1 MLLVAPMLAAAID
14 LLTSLSSDYSVI
26 SDQATM
32 ELHVREAG
40 RHLLEVGPFSRYGW
54 SHPGPAIYY
63 LTFPLYHFMGERS
76 QSFAVLALLVNALS
90 LVGVA
95 LVVRRRLGFGAMVWT
110 VLVLALYARTLGPH
124 FIRDSWNPYLPVL
137 PFLLA
142 VALLWTALLGD
153 AWALPCAAVL
163 ISFAVQSHVGYAPPA
178 LAVLLTVGGLAV
190 IGAVARA
197 RRRPSKAGGEAVDE
211 TAGGA
216 AGAVLAEGTAS
227 VSSPKLDRHA
237 WPRWA
242 VASFVAALLAGAM
255 WLPPIVQ
262 QLTHSPGNLT
272 LVWRYF
278 GTTRPDYTIADG
290 FRQVSNAVAELP
302 AFVTGTD
309 PAHVFPYP
317 PSLPTWAGVLAAVL
331 LAVALVVAVLLRR
344 WAVLALGVLALA
356 VGATGVVSVSR
367 VTGPLF
373 DYLFKWVAVGGVLL
387 WVVVGVVALD
397 VVGALAPAR
406 QLAAARQPAAEH
418 RTPSRQRLARVVPV
432 AVAGAGLLAL
442 TAYATVAAVRVD
454 TPQTDTTG
462 TVTRLADAVA
472 TYVRPHPG
480 ALVRVDFAPTT
491 HPVLVGTPFIGAGLL
506 LALQKRGVDVRTL
519 TFWKLPFGPR
529 LVADQPDIRFV
540 AVIAYNDGS
549 SPAPGPNQKVLAK
562 AGEYEV
568 YAGPLPE
575 QEKR

>member
-1 MLLVAPMLAAAID
+1 VRSPLPWLVLLVAPMLAAGID

-63 LTFPLYHFMGERS
+63 LALPLYHLMGERS
-76 QSFAVLALLVNALS
+76 QSFAVLAVLVNALS
-90 LVGVA
+90 LGGVA
-95 LVVRRRLGFGAMVWT
+95 LLVRRRLGFGAMVWT

-124 FIRDSWNPYLPVL
+124 FIRDAWNPYLPVL

-142 VALLWTALLGD
+142 VVLMWTALLGE
-153 AWALPCAAVL
+153 AWALPCAALL
-163 ISFAVQSHVGYAPPA
+163 ISFAVQSHVGYVPPS

-197 RRRPSKAGGEAVDE
+197 RGRRGAQVGAVVAEGSAGGRQ
-211 TAGGA
+211 
-216 AGAVLAEGTAS
+216 
-227 VSSPKLDRHA
+227 RHA
-237 WPRWA
+237 RSRWT
-242 VASFVAALLAGAM
+242 VASLVAALLAGAM

-278 GTTRPDYTIADG
+278 GTTRPDYTVTDG

-317 PSLPTWAGVLAAVL
+317 PALPTWAGVLAAVL
-331 LAVALVVAVLLRR
+331 LAVALCVAAVLRR

-373 DYLFKWVAVGGVLL
+373 DYLFKWVSVAGILL
-387 WVVVGVVALD
+387 WVVVGVVVLD
-397 VVGALAPAR
+397 VVGALAASR
-406 QLAAARQPAAEH
+406 QAASRAAASLRAA
-418 RTPSRQRLARVVPV
+418 TGQQAPPRQRLAHVATA

-462 TVTRLADAVA
+462 TVTRLADAVTA
-472 TYVRPHPG
+472 YVRPHPG

-549 SPAPGPNQKVLAK
+549 SPAPGPDQKVLAK

-568 YAGPLPE
+568 YAGPLPQ

>member
-1 MLLVAPMLAAAID
+1 MLAAAVD

-63 LTFPLYHFMGERS
+63 LAFPLYHLMGERS

-178 LAVLLTVGGLAV
+178 LAVLLTVGGLAF

-197 RRRPSKAGGEAVDE
+197 RRRPSEAVGG
-211 TAGGA
+211 AVGGA
-216 AGAVLAEGTAS
+216 AGAVLAEGAAS
-227 VSSPKLDRHA
+227 GSSPKLGRHA
-237 WPRWA
+237 WSRWA
-242 VASFVAALLAGAM
+242 VASSVAALLAAVM

-278 GTTRPDYTIADG
+278 GTTRPDYTVADG

-317 PSLPTWAGVLAAVL
+317 PALPTWAGVLAAVL

-373 DYLFKWVAVGGVLL
+373 DYLFKWVAVAGVLL
-387 WVVVGVVALD
+387 WVAVGVVALD
-397 VVGALAPAR
+397 VVRALATARQPAAAR

-418 RTPSRQRLARVVPV
+418 RTPSRRRLARVVAA
-432 AVAGAGLLAL
+432 AVAGVGLLAL

-454 TPQTDTTG
+454 TPQTDTNG

-529 LVADQPDIRFV
+529 LVAEQSDIRFV

-549 SPAPGPNQKVLAK
+549 SPAPGPDQKVLAK